1 MIFGPIVLFIAKRTP
16 RLFALTFNAIA
27 ILLAV
32 FLLLGCYN
40 SQQQSTFLSRLQF
53 NPQSPLYSVIEK
65 SLHEHTNITGLEKLR
80 IKVGYLGVCISNL
93 PDSYPGGSVQCFGR
107 KNITGTPLHD
117 ALDIRVFNIP
127 TAANSSSHADL
138 NILGLAHAAAADVV
152 HPYIFMVS
160 VILTILMFCVLLY
173 VTIPMLPCKRPLNLA
188 LLGLSPLVVVFLAF
202 GSMWTNVA
210 CNAASAFIPQASMG
224 VIKVYRGRKATA
236 MVWSCFVF
244 VLLDCII
251 IWAIYFRDQA
261 RDKKSRNQTD
271 YERYAHS
278 DYAKYSQSD
287 RSTLG
292 NKY

>member
-1 MIFGPIVLFIAKRTP
+1 MIFGPIVLFLVKRTP

-32 FLLLGCYN
+32 FVLLGCYN

-53 NPQSPLYSVIEK
+53 NAQSPLYTVIEK
-65 SLHEHTNITGLEKLR
+65 SLHERTNTTGFEQLR
-80 IKVGYLGVCISNL
+80 IKVGYLGVCLSNL
-93 PDSYPGGSVQCFGR
+93 PAAYPGGPVQCFGR
-107 KNITGTPLHD
+107 KNITGTPLYD
-117 ALDIRVFNIP
+117 ALDLRVFNIP
-127 TAANSSSHADL
+127 AAANSSSHTDL
-138 NILGLAHAAAADVV
+138 NILGLAHAAAADID
-152 HPYIFMVS
+152 HPYIFMIS
-160 VILTILMFCVLLY
+160 IILAILMFCILLY
-173 VTIPMLPCKRPLNLA
+173 VTVPMLPYKRPLNLA

-202 GSMWTNVA
+202 GSMWTHVA
-210 CNAASAFIPQASMG
+210 CNAASAFIPPASMG
-224 VIKVYRGRKATA
+224 VIKVHRGRKATA

-261 RDKKSRNQTD
+261 RDKKSRGQAD
-271 YERYAHS
+271 YERYANS
-278 DYAKYSQSD
+278 DYAKYAQSD